1 MSESD
6 SNLDKSRQRPSAAP
20 EKMAEEQHVQ
30 PKSQSAEPK
39 PDPNV
44 KVPEYITCQASEAR
58 LRDANGNLL
67 DSEAGSDNAL

>member
-6 SNLDKSRQRPSAAP
+6 SNLDKGTQRRDAAL
-20 EKMAEEQHVQ
+20 EEMAEEQHVQ

-44 KVPEYITCQASEAR
+44 KVPEYISCQASEAR

-67 DSEAGSDNAL
+67 NSEAGNGD